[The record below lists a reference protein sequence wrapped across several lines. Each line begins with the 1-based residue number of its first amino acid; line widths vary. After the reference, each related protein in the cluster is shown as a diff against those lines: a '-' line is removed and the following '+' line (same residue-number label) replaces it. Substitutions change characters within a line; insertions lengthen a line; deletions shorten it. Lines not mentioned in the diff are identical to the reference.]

1 MPSFFVRSDTRWRSV
16 SFGEATPTTTLTT
29 SSLSDKRIVHTQP
42 ESDRPGEK
50 TPPYRSG

>member
-1 MPSFFVRSDTRWRSV
+1 MPSFFVRLDTRWRSV
-16 SFGEATPTTTLTT
+16 SFGEATLTP

-50 TPPYRSG
+50 TPRYRSG